1 MLHRMHQRAL
11 NNLLLLRS
19 VEPLESDLRNEPNLA
34 EPSSPQDETDKT
46 ADIQDAAASP
56 AEPQV
61 QTPAATPRPNPPDSR
76 MLFNPDK
83 FTAMD
88 LLRGE
93 IPGQKIPPR
102 LSETSPDPRLPGKR

>member
-1 MLHRMHQRAL
+1 L
-11 NNLLLLRS
+11 
-19 VEPLESDLRNEPNLA
+19 VEPP
-34 EPSSPQDETDKT
+34 SPQEQTDET

-61 QTPAATPRPNPPDSR
+61 QTPAATPKPNLSNSR

-93 IPGQKIPPR
+93 IPEHQIPPR